1 MAGVSYTIALE
12 DVAVI
17 DAFDRVATAGADL
30 FGLMDAIGRVLVNGA
45 RERIAQTNVT
55 PAGVA
60 WPKSLRATIAGGPTL
75 RETGL
80 LLNSITASP
89 QARQVTVGSNLIY
102 AGVHQEGATIRP
114 VNAKA
119 LSFALANGDSV
130 TAGEVTIPARPYLG
144 ISEDEA
150 ADIGD
155 ITAAFFDGLLSGRG
169 E

>member
-1 MAGVSYTIALE
+1 MAGVSYTIAL
-12 DVAVI
+12 DDIAVT
-17 DAFDRVATAGADL
+17 DAFDRVAAAGADL
-30 FGLMDAIGRVLVNGA
+30 FGLMDKVGRRLVAGA
-45 RERIAQTNVT
+45 RERIVQSNVT

-60 WPKSLRATIAGGPTL
+60 WPKSLRATISGGPTL
-75 RETGL
+75 LQTSRL
-80 LLNSITASP
+80 LDSIIASP
-89 QARQVTVGSNLIY
+89 EARQVTVGSNVIY
-102 AGVHQEGATIRP
+102 AGVHQAGATIRP

-155 ITAAFFDGLLSGRG
+155 ITLAFFDGLLSRG
-169 E
+169 GE